1 MSQELQAIA
10 RKIGEL
16 EQEKEEHLLVI
27 DTLKP
32 LKDRNCYRLVG
43 GVLVKS
49 TAEETLPQLEGNLE
63 QINEMILTLGKSYK
77 QKEDEIQKQKK

>member
-49 TAEETLPQLEGNLE
+49 NAEETLPQVEGNLE

-77 QKEDEIQKQKK
+77 QKEDDIQKQKK